1 MITIYNYPE
10 INEQYF
16 GELNTNQ
23 EVRKVQRFLQARGY
37 DLGSYGVDG
46 DLGQKTKKAL
56 YDYFKVQINR
66 GGHVP
71 SQVTP
76 TNPSVTPISGYKLDR
91 FIAAHGFKTFSNSN
105 QINAFFVQLT
115 GKDFCTWF
123 KDQIGYKGFWGNI
136 TFEGRSRHGRSIPR
150 SNFATHQDN
159 FNRVWDNI
167 ALIFNGNLGNH
178 SINIFQF
185 FALVSIIIN
194 ETGGTFTPISERG
207 TLAYTFGTNN
217 GRKSSYNT
225 AGGNV
230 NARALFRDQVFLNA
244 HRGLAYYN
252 QVANTTS
259 SVWAGT
265 QYPSSYPTDPSVA
278 GIIAEA
284 DFYKF
289 RGRGLIQS
297 TFRSTYSRLIDFI
310 RTYSGTNST
319 LLSYKNRWHSLN
331 DSVIL
336 STSRNT
342 DWDALFLNS
351 NLEFPCY
358 AIYNFQHRRN
368 DFLNILPTKSK
379 LIQESTVRSGSGSLF
394 YVGYRVGGSQRYG
407 RLLKK
412 RVIQMIETLA

>member
-1 MITIYNYPE
+1 MKTIHNYQD
-10 INEQYF
+10 INKQF
-16 GELNTNQ
+16 LGELNTND
-23 EVRKVQRFLQARGY
+23 EVKEVQRFLQAKGY
-37 DLGSYGVDG
+37 NLGSYGVDG
-46 DLGQKTKKAL
+46 DLGRITKKAL
-56 YDYFKVQINR
+56 YDYFKVEINV
-66 GGHVP
+66 GGNVTP
-71 SQVTP
+71 QVNPPVTP
-76 TNPSVTPISGYKLDR
+76 TTGSKLDR
-91 FIAAHGFKTFSNSN
+91 FIATHGFKKFKNSTE
-105 QINAFFVQLT
+105 INTFFVQLT

-123 KDQIGYKGFWGNI
+123 KDEIGYKGFWGNI
-136 TFEGRSRHGRSIPR
+136 TFEGRTRHGRNIPR
-150 SNFATHQDN
+150 SNFATHQAN
-159 FNRVWDNI
+159 FNRVWNNI
-167 ALIFNGNLGNH
+167 SLIFNGSLGNH

-194 ETGGTFTPISERG
+194 ETGGKFTPISERG

-225 AGGNV
+225 AGGNTD
-230 NARALFRDQVFLNA
+230 ARTLFRDPVFLNA
-244 HRGLAYYN
+244 HKNLAYYS
-252 QVANTTS
+252 QIANTRS
-259 SVWAGT
+259 NVWAGT
-265 QYPSSYPTDPSVA
+265 QYPSSYPTDPSRA

-289 RGRGLIQS
+289 RGRGLIQT

-310 RTYSGTNST
+310 KNYSGTNAI
-319 LLSYKNRWHSLN
+319 LLSYKNRWRTLSN
-331 DSVIL
+331 QVIL

-368 DFLNILPTKSK
+368 DFLNIPSIKSK

-407 RLLKK
+407 RLLKA
-412 RVIQMIETLA
+412 RVLQMIEELA